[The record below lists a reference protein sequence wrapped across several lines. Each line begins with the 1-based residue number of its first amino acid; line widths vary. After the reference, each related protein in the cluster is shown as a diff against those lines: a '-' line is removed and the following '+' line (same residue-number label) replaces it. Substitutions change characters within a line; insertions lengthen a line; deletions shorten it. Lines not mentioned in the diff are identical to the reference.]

1 MHIRSRI
8 ARIFLQHT
16 LPMVTVVLA
25 LGLCSSALAHFMVG
39 RSSRDEAQRV
49 LDDAILYYD
58 NVFDEMDSLSLMLG
72 MNNELL
78 SRIRHILSEDQV
90 DLNGYRDAKLV
101 LASLSSPANG
111 RSYISSIYLYIDNP
125 WHLVFS
131 SDGMYDSRYMPNN
144 TWLDWYESHRT
155 GPVKELMPLT
165 LANGTRIIRMC
176 WRFSNAATSQKGL
189 IVLDLRASD
198 LETAYAGR
206 SGALTACL
214 PDGRVLLQTRILDG
228 RLEVFHAASEKYG
241 LTYSY
246 ALDVHRLYALSR
258 TLMWLTLV
266 LTLVALLLGLAIT
279 LKVNKRE
286 RQFLANVLAQF
297 SKVGSTSNDEISEDS
312 NVFDYLNY
320 HVIKTFLEQ
329 DYMKW
334 QKEAMEFRALQMQVN
349 PHFLFNALHQI
360 GVASLVEGPEVV
372 MNLVEATGGILR
384 YSLDMGDDMVS
395 LDDEIGIVR
404 KYLYIQRSC
413 HERKI
418 EAEFDIGSAGA
429 LPILPMS
436 IQPLVE
442 NSMKHG
448 FTEQRECPFRIA
460 IKARVEGHSLVVS
473 IRDNGVG
480 FKDGAPGKGN
490 GIGLDNIRQRLGL
503 FYGRGDLLSISS
515 IPNQYTEIVVI
526 YPQA

>member
-1 MHIRSRI
+1 MHTRRISSYLTVLGTLSVLVLLGSFLFSWRSLRREESVQLSFASRVSDDSQLLVILSDMQEVLASYRHEWNPEYLDRYLARSRDLDTMV
-8 ARIFLQHT
+8 ARCEAHDGLGPDGWGTLRRLAWFNETQRDTLSDTVSKASTADLFLLT
-16 LPMVTVVLA
+16 GYILNGLA
-25 LGLCSSALAHFMVG
+25 AHAGSTQRFIQSDIDS
-39 RSSRDEAQRV
+39 SSRDSFSRMQESERQLRW
-49 LDDAILYYD
+49 IL
-58 NVFDEMDSLSLMLG
+58 
-72 MNNELL
+72 LL
-78 SRIRHILSEDQV
+78 
-90 DLNGYRDAKLV
+90 
-101 LASLSSPANG
+101 
-111 RSYISSIYLYIDNP
+111 
-125 WHLVFS
+125 
-131 SDGMYDSRYMPNN
+131 
-144 TWLDWYESHRT
+144 
-155 GPVKELMPLT
+155 
-165 LANGTRIIRMC
+165 
-176 WRFSNAATSQKGL
+176 L
-189 IVLDLRASD
+189 IV
-198 LETAYAGR
+198 
-206 SGALTACL
+206 
-214 PDGRVLLQTRILDG
+214 
-228 RLEVFHAASEKYG
+228 
-241 LTYSY
+241 
-246 ALDVHRLYALSR
+246 
-258 TLMWLTLV
+258 
-266 LTLVALLLGLAIT
+266 AIT
-279 LKVNKRE
+279 LIVFAFIHLVRHLE
-286 RQFLANVLAQF
+286 HSVSRSLQTLSRLSHHDWAVSDLTDARFTEFAMLF
-297 SKVGSTSNDEISEDS
+297 SGIN
-312 NVFDYLNY
+312 
-320 HVIKTFLEQ
+320 HVKQELHGYVDRLRHQVETE
-329 DYMKW
+329 
-334 QKEAMEFRALQMQVN
+334 RALVDARMRALRGQVN

-448 FTEQRECPFRIA
+448 FTEQREGPFRIA

-515 IPNQYTEIVVI
+515 IPNQYTEIVVT

>member
-1 MHIRSRI
+1 MCGVFIVGIFIVDSQNRPRCQLFLFLAACRSDYRLCLH
-8 ARIFLQHT
+8 FL
-16 LPMVTVVLA
+16 P
-25 LGLCSSALAHFMVG
+25 GLSYGVYLLLVGVSLLKLLDIHLFCHADLLIICDHF
-39 RSSRDEAQRV
+39 
-49 LDDAILYYD
+49 
-58 NVFDEMDSLSLMLG
+58 
-72 MNNELL
+72 
-78 SRIRHILSEDQV
+78 
-90 DLNGYRDAKLV
+90 
-101 LASLSSPANG
+101 
-111 RSYISSIYLYIDNP
+111 
-125 WHLVFS
+125 
-131 SDGMYDSRYMPNN
+131 
-144 TWLDWYESHRT
+144 
-155 GPVKELMPLT
+155 
-165 LANGTRIIRMC
+165 
-176 WRFSNAATSQKGL
+176 
-189 IVLDLRASD
+189 
-198 LETAYAGR
+198 
-206 SGALTACL
+206 
-214 PDGRVLLQTRILDG
+214 
-228 RLEVFHAASEKYG
+228 
-241 LTYSY
+241 
-246 ALDVHRLYALSR
+246 
-258 TLMWLTLV
+258 
-266 LTLVALLLGLAIT
+266 LLLGLQEEIHAAHAGSTQRFIQSDIDSSSRDSFSRMQESERQLRWILLLLIVAIT
-279 LKVNKRE
+279 LIVFAFIHLVRHLE
-286 RQFLANVLAQF
+286 HSVSRSLQTLSRLSHHDWAVSDLTDARFTEFAMLF
-297 SKVGSTSNDEISEDS
+297 SGIN
-312 NVFDYLNY
+312 
-320 HVIKTFLEQ
+320 HVKQELHGYVDRLRHQVETE
-329 DYMKW
+329 
-334 QKEAMEFRALQMQVN
+334 RALVDARMRALRGQVN

-515 IPNQYTEIVVI
+515 IPNQYTEIVVT